1 MEASALA
8 PRAFVSHPEF
18 MEEFKNNAVIQ
29 DIAAFVA
36 KSEIGIAP
44 FMAG

>member
-1 MEASALA
+1 
-8 PRAFVSHPEF
+8 
-18 MEEFKNNAVIQ
+18 MEEYKNNVVIQ
-29 DIAAFVA
+29 EISAFIK

>member
-1 MEASALA
+1 
-8 PRAFVSHPEF
+8 
-18 MEEFKNNAVIQ
+18 MEEYKNNIVIQ
-29 DIAAFVA
+29 EIATFIR

>member
-1 MEASALA
+1 MD
-8 PRAFVSHPEF
+8 
-18 MEEFKNNAVIQ
+18 EFKNNTVIQ
-29 DIAAFVA
+29 DIAAFIQ